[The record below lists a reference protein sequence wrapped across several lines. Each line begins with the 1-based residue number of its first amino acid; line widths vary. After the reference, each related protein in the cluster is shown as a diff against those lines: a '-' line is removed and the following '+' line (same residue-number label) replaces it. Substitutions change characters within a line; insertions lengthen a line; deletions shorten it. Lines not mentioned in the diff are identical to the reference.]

1 MTRIVIDED
10 EIRTRRL
17 DVAADDDLR
26 VHGVI
31 SVDDED
37 ETIRF
42 EFPTD
47 GATIVNYGVIE
58 NTADEGRAIVIKEE
72 VGDTFNAVFDNRGE
86 ISSEDDA
93 IKIDTGDLVSGKL
106 LIKNGADGLIHSD
119 IGQALDLA
127 DATGDFLSVVQNKGE
142 ITSGENDGVKIGGVG
157 RVINSGHISG
167 GDDDGYSDGA
177 DGVSFEDGA
186 KGVVRNTGLIEGDRH
201 GVDAGEDSVVR
212 VVNELGGVIMGH
224 NGSGVGS
231 DGSGTVVNYGKI
243 VGSFSDSEGSDIHG
257 TDVGEEDGGGPDGVN
272 DGDGDGVDIDFEAH
286 IFNYGVIKGVGSGG
300 TGSDGL
306 PNTSEGIA
314 AGGGEIYNYEGAR
327 ITGVDVGI
335 LIDDSSQGGAGVAT
349 LIDNQGLIKGGDG
362 LAIRIIGDQDD
373 TIVNDGQII
382 GKGGVAIDFGGGDDT
397 LVVKDDSEIT
407 GLTRG
412 GEGDDTLDYSE
423 FSEGARVN
431 LTTGKATGTGGVE
444 GFETVIGSDHDD
456 RLVGDSNTNLL
467 IGGDGDDFLA
477 SKGGNDTLIGG
488 DGDDTFHIGS
498 DGGAVVIQDFAQ
510 GADKISLGKVFGLSN
525 GELASSAFA
534 NGTEAQD
541 AFDRIIYDAKTGNL
555 FFDADGAG
563 GADAIKIA
571 TLSAGLD
578 LGADDFLIS

>member
-17 DVAADDDLR
+17 DVAAEDDLR
-26 VHGVI
+26 VRGVI
-31 SVDDED
+31 TVDDED
-37 ETIRF
+37 ESVRF

-47 GATIVNYGVIE
+47 GAKIVNYGVIE

-86 ISSEDDA
+86 IRSEDDA
-93 IKIDTGDLVSGKL
+93 IKIDSGDLVSGKL
-106 LIKNGADGLIHSD
+106 VIKNGADGVIHSD

-127 DATGDFLSVVQNKGE
+127 DATGDFLSVVRNQGV

-157 RVINSGHISG
+157 QVINSGRIIG
-167 GDDDGYSDGA
+167 GSDDVYFDGVDGVTFDDGATGT
-177 DGVSFEDGA
+177 
-186 KGVVRNTGLIEGDRH
+186 VRNSGRIEGDRH
-201 GVDAGEDSVVR
+201 GVDAGDGTVIKVI
-212 VVNELGGVIMGH
+212 NEEGGRIVGH

-231 DGSGTVVNYGKI
+231 DGTGTVINYGTI
-243 VGSFSDSEGSDIHG
+243 IGAFSDSEGSDTHG
-257 TDVGEEDGGGPDGVN
+257 STVGEDDGGGPDGIN

-286 IFNYGVIKGVGSGG
+286 IFNYGVIKGTGAGG
-300 TGSDGL
+300 TGSDGM

-314 AGGGEIYNYEGAR
+314 AGGGEIYNYEGAT
-327 ITGVDVGI
+327 ISGAGNGI
-335 LIDDSSQGGAGVAT
+335 LIDDSSQGGAGFET
-349 LIDNQGLIKGGDG
+349 LIDNQGLIKGVAGF
-362 LAIRIIGDQDD
+362 AIKIVGDQND
-373 TIVNDGQII
+373 TIVNDGKIV
-382 GKGGVAIDFGGGDDT
+382 GGGGVAIDFGGGDDA
-397 LVVKDDSEIT
+397 LVVKDNSEIV
-407 GLTRG
+407 GLTSG
-412 GEGDDTLDYSE
+412 GEGDDTLDYSQ
-423 FSEGARVN
+423 FSEGVRVN

-456 RLVGDSNTNLL
+456 RLVGDANTNLL

-498 DGGAVVIQDFAQ
+498 EGGAVVIQDFAQ
-510 GADKISLGKVFGLSN
+510 GEDKISLGKVFGLTA
-525 GELASSAFA
+525 GELSADSFA
-534 NGTEAQD
+534 MGTAAQD
-541 AFDRIIYDAKTGNL
+541 ASDRIIYDAATGDL